1 MEKSFIVTGV
11 ASGLGSCVA
20 KSLRANGSK
29 VIGIDWKGN
38 PDIQADLSKE
48 DEVIGAMEQAFLMCP
63 NPSGVVSNAGLS
75 PVHEN
80 KSEIIEVNWFAAKM
94 VLELSLEYLATSEG
108 SSAVG
113 IASIGAALGG
123 DPELEGYLHSEDRE
137 AIEIFL
143 ANMQDNDPSSIGIVA
158 YSTCK
163 AALARF
169 ARTNAQNWGSKG
181 VRLNVVAPGK
191 MDTAMLDGLLSDPV
205 LSEGVSGLPS
215 GVMETGYPD
224 QIANVIKFLLSS
236 DSSFVHGQ
244 VIYVDGGTEAIMRPD
259 LV

>member
-1 MEKSFIVTGV
+1 M
-11 ASGLGSCVA
+11 
-20 KSLRANGSK
+20 
-29 VIGIDWKGN
+29 
-38 PDIQADLSKE
+38 
-48 DEVIGAMEQAFLMCP
+48 
-63 NPSGVVSNAGLS
+63 
-75 PVHEN
+75 
-80 KSEIIEVNWFAAKM
+80 AAKM
-94 VLELSLEYLATSEG
+94 VLELRLEYLATSEG

-113 IASIGAALGG
+113 SASIGAALGG

-137 AIEIFL
+137 GIENFL
-143 ANMQDNDPSSIGIVA
+143 ANMQANDPSSIGIVA

-169 ARTNAQNWGSKG
+169 ARTTAQNWGSKG

-191 MDTAMLDGLLSDPV
+191 MDTEMLDGLLSDPV
-205 LSEGVSGLPS
+205 LSEGVSRLPS
-215 GVMETGYPD
+215 GVMETGRPD
-224 QIANVIKFLLSS
+224 QIADVIKFLLSS

>member
-1 MEKSFIVTGV
+1 MEKSFIITGV
-11 ASGLGSCVA
+11 ASGLGACVA
-20 KSLRANGSK
+20 KSLTEDGLK
-29 VIGIDWKGN
+29 VIGIDWKGQ

-48 DEVIGAMEQAFLMCP
+48 DEVIGAMEEAFSMCS
-63 NPSGVVSNAGLS
+63 NLSGVVSNAGLS

-80 KSEIIEVNWFAAKM
+80 PSEIIAVNWFAAKR
-94 VLELSLEYLATSEG
+94 VLELSLEYLASSEG
-108 SSAVG
+108 SAAVA

-123 DPELEGYLHSEDRE
+123 DPVLEGYLHSEDRE
-137 AIEIFL
+137 GIENFL
-143 ANMQDNDPSSIGIVA
+143 ANLKNNDPSSSGIVA

-169 ARTNAQNWGSKG
+169 ARMNAQDWGSKG

-205 LSEGVSGLPS
+205 LSEGVSNLPS
-215 GVMETGYPD
+215 GIMETGHPD
-224 QIANVIKFLLSS
+224 QIADVVKFLLSS
-236 DSSFVHGQ
+236 NSSFVHGQ

>member
-1 MEKSFIVTGV
+1 MEKEFIVTGV
-11 ASGLGSCVA
+11 TSGLGASVA
-20 KSLRANGSK
+20 ESLKKDGSK
-29 VIGIDWKGN
+29 VIGIDWKGK
-38 PDIQADLSKE
+38 PDIQADLSKD
-48 DEVIGAMEQAFLMCP
+48 DEVIGAMKEAFSMCP
-63 NPSGVVSNAGLS
+63 NLKGVVSNAGLS

-94 VLELSLEYLATSEG
+94 VLELSLDYLASREG
-108 SSAVG
+108 SSAVA

-123 DPELEGYLHSEDRE
+123 DPVLEDYLHLGDRE
-137 AIEIFL
+137 GIENYL
-143 ANMQDNDPSSIGIVA
+143 GMAQNNDPSVAGIVA

-191 MDTAMLDGLLSDPV
+191 MDTAMLDGLLSDPI
-205 LSEGVSGLPS
+205 LSEGVSNLPS
-215 GVMETGYPD
+215 GIMETGHPD
-224 QIANVIKFLLSS
+224 QIAEVVKFLLSS